1 MRAPSIKRAPLKHAD
16 CAQCGKDF
24 AHKVSRPKRF
34 CGRPCQ
40 KAAANA
46 VTNARRAPTGNRPG
60 RLSLGSQKTLKADRA
75 VLAPLNSDVA
85 STASQARL
93 EQASAARE
101 EIASRHNIGDRV
113 RIWVDDP
120 SIGCGERHLIVT
132 AIGRV
137 HVKLYSYANLAEVT
151 VSRRDFEAHAQ
162 AYGSHARTVLG
173 ILERNLKAYERA
185 KLDHDRPL
193 ERAWDALR
201 KQAAEVSP

>member
-1 MRAPSIKRAPLKHAD
+1 MSAVISRTAATITKQASCPSCDTGFTHPAT
-16 CAQCGKDF
+16 
-24 AHKVSRPKRF
+24 RPQRYCSPKCRDI
-34 CGRPCQ
+34 
-40 KAAANA
+40 AS
-46 VTNARRAPTGNRPG
+46 NARRAPTGNRPG
-60 RLSLGSQKTLKADRA
+60 RPRTGAKTLGAISTLR
-75 VLAPLNSDVA
+75 NSDVA

-101 EIASRHNIGDRV
+101 EIASRHIGDRV

-132 AIGRV
+132 AIGRA

-201 KQAAEVSP
+201 KQAEGVLP

>member
-1 MRAPSIKRAPLKHAD
+1 LRAPTIKRTPLKHAD
-16 CAQCGKDF
+16 CASCGKDF
-24 AHKVSRPKRF
+24 VHKATRPKRF

-40 KAAANA
+40 KAASN
-46 VTNARRAPTGNRPG
+46 VLTNARRAPTGNRPG

-93 EQASAARE
+93 EQASVARE

-151 VSRRDFEAHAQ
+151 VSRRYFEAHAQ
-162 AYGSHARTVLG
+162 AYRSHAPTVLR
-173 ILERNLKAYERA
+173 ILECNLAVYRKNNLE
-185 KLDHDRPL
+185 HDRPC
-193 ERAWDALR
+193 ERAVEALR
-201 KQAAEVSP
+201 KEATT

>member
-1 MRAPSIKRAPLKHAD
+1 MSAVISRTAATITKQASCPSCDTGFTHPAT
-16 CAQCGKDF
+16 
-24 AHKVSRPKRF
+24 RPQRYCSPKCRDI
-34 CGRPCQ
+34 
-40 KAAANA
+40 AS
-46 VTNARRAPTGNRPG
+46 NARRAPTGNRPG
-60 RLSLGSQKTLKADRA
+60 RPRTGSKTLGAIS
-75 VLAPLNSDVA
+75 PLRNSDVA

-201 KQAAEVSP
+201 KQAEGVLP

>member
-1 MRAPSIKRAPLKHAD
+1 MRHWLPPPHPSGHKAP
-16 CAQCGKDF
+16 
-24 AHKVSRPKRF
+24 
-34 CGRPCQ
+34 
-40 KAAANA
+40 
-46 VTNARRAPTGNRPG
+46 
-60 RLSLGSQKTLKADRA
+60 A
-75 VLAPLNSDVA
+75 VLFPEVSGHRVQCSPRPHREPPREAISTLRNSVVA
-85 STASQARL
+85 STAPQARL
-93 EQASAARE
+93 EQARE

-113 RIWVDDP
+113 RIWIDDA
-120 SIGCGERHLIVT
+120 SIGCGERHLMVT
-132 AIGRV
+132 AIGRT

-201 KQAAEVSP
+201 KQAEGVLP

>member
-1 MRAPSIKRAPLKHAD
+1 VSASSTIKRANCPSCDTGFTHPAT
-16 CAQCGKDF
+16 
-24 AHKVSRPKRF
+24 RPQRYCSPKCRDT
-34 CGRPCQ
+34 
-40 KAAANA
+40 AS
-46 VTNARRAPTGNRPG
+46 NARRMPTGNRPG
-60 RLSLGSQKTLKADRA
+60 RPRTGAKTLGAIS
-75 VLAPLNSDVA
+75 PLRNSDVA

-132 AIGRV
+132 AIGRA
-137 HVKLYSYANLAEVT
+137 HVKLYSFANLAEVT
-151 VSRRDFEAHAQ
+151 VTRRDFEAHAQ

-201 KQAAEVSP
+201 KQAEGVLP

>member
-1 MRAPSIKRAPLKHAD
+1 VSAVISRTAATITKQASCPSCDTGFTHPAT
-16 CAQCGKDF
+16 
-24 AHKVSRPKRF
+24 RPQRYCSPKCRDI
-34 CGRPCQ
+34 
-40 KAAANA
+40 AS
-46 VTNARRAPTGNRPG
+46 NARRAPTGNRPG
-60 RLSLGSQKTLKADRA
+60 RPRTGAKTLGAIS
-75 VLAPLNSDVA
+75 PLRNSDVA

-93 EQASAARE
+93 EQASVARE

-201 KQAAEVSP
+201 KQAEGVLP

>member
-1 MRAPSIKRAPLKHAD
+1 VSAVISRTATTITKQASCPSCDTGFTHPAT
-16 CAQCGKDF
+16 
-24 AHKVSRPKRF
+24 RPQRYCSPKCRDI
-34 CGRPCQ
+34 
-40 KAAANA
+40 AS
-46 VTNARRAPTGNRPG
+46 NARRAPTGNRPG
-60 RLSLGSQKTLKADRA
+60 RPRTGAKTLGAISTLR
-75 VLAPLNSDVA
+75 NSDVA
-85 STASQARL
+85 STAPQARL

-193 ERAWDALR
+193 ERARDALR
-201 KQAAEVSP
+201 KQAEGVLP

>member
-1 MRAPSIKRAPLKHAD
+1 MSAVISRTAATITKQVSCPSCTLAFTYKAT
-16 CAQCGKDF
+16 
-24 AHKVSRPKRF
+24 RPQRYCSPKCRDI
-34 CGRPCQ
+34 
-40 KAAANA
+40 AS
-46 VTNARRAPTGNRPG
+46 NARRAPTGNRPG
-60 RLSLGSQKTLKADRA
+60 RPRTGAKPLGAIS
-75 VLAPLNSDVA
+75 PLRNSDVA

-132 AIGRV
+132 AIGRA
-137 HVKLYSYANLAEVT
+137 HVKLYSFANLAEVT

-162 AYGSHARTVLG
+162 VYGSHARTVLG

-201 KQAAEVSP
+201 KQAEGVLP

>member
-1 MRAPSIKRAPLKHAD
+1 MRHWLHPSGHKAP
-16 CAQCGKDF
+16 
-24 AHKVSRPKRF
+24 
-34 CGRPCQ
+34 
-40 KAAANA
+40 A
-46 VTNARRAPTGNRPG
+46 VLFPECRDIASNARRAPTGNRPG
-60 RLSLGSQKTLKADRA
+60 RPRTGAKTLGAISTLR
-75 VLAPLNSDVA
+75 NSDVA
-85 STASQARL
+85 STAPQARL

-132 AIGRV
+132 AIGRA

-201 KQAAEVSP
+201 KQAEGVLP